1 MCGLEFPDHPDLLV
15 GLDHADDAGV
25 YRITDDIALVQ
36 TVDFFTPIV
45 DDPYTFGQIAVAN
58 ALSDVYAMGGKP
70 LTAMNL
76 VAFPIK
82 KLGVEVL
89 REILRGGLDKL
100 KEAEVTLVGGHS
112 IDDKEPKYGIAVT
125 GVVHPDKITA
135 NQGAQAGDV
144 LLLTKPVGT
153 GVVNTA
159 LKRKKA
165 STLAV
170 EQVVAAMSTLN
181 RAAAQALSD
190 GGPVHACTD
199 VTGFG
204 LVGHALEMVEGS
216 GVGIELELARVPLF
230 TGALEYATA
239 GLKPGGLQRNR
250 EYREALTDIAPGL
263 APALVDLMFD
273 PQTSGGLLAAL
284 PADAADTALELL
296 ARAGVGDAAR
306 VGRVTDDIPGRVS
319 LV

>member
-1 MCGLEFPDHPDLLV
+1 M

-58 ALSDVYAMGGKP
+58 ALSDVYAMGGTP

-89 REILRGGLDKL
+89 REILRGGLDKM
-100 KEAEVTLVGGHS
+100 KEAGVTLVGGHS
-112 IDDKEPKYGIAVT
+112 IDDKEPKYGISVT
-125 GVVHPDKITA
+125 GVVHPDRVTA
-135 NQGAQAGDV
+135 NRGARPGDV
-144 LLLTKPVGT
+144 LLLTKPIGT

-165 STLAV
+165 SHAAIA
-170 EQVVAAMSTLN
+170 QVVAAMCTLN
-181 RAAAQALSD
+181 RDAAQALAA
-190 GGPVHACTD
+190 GGDVHACTD
-199 VTGFG
+199 ITGFG
-204 LVGHALEMVEGS
+204 LVGHCLEMVEGS
-216 GVGIELELARVPLF
+216 AVGLELSLAKVPLF
-230 TGALEYATA
+230 EGALEYAAA

-250 EYREALTDIAPGL
+250 EYRQALTDLADGL
-263 APALVDLMFD
+263 DPALVELMFD

-284 PADAADTALELL
+284 PADRAEAAL
-296 ARAGVGDAAR
+296 ARLAEAGVEGVAR
-306 VGRVTDDIPGRVS
+306 VGRVTDDNPGRVR